1 MVAFPRKTDDTPK
14 KIQSKVFLSEE
25 AKEQLVLLS
34 RKMVLSQ
41 SEVVELLIR
50 NTYTSHVELANIK
63 YIENREQMFKKI
75 IEDLHVIRGE
85 IKEIKGE

>member
-1 MVAFPRKTDDTPK
+1 MVAFPKKTDDTPK
-14 KIQSKVFLSEE
+14 KVQSKVFLSEE

-50 NTYTSHVELANIK
+50 NTYTSHIELANIK
-63 YIENREQMFKKI
+63 YIESREEIFKKI
-75 IEDLHVIRGE
+75 IEDLHTIRGE
-85 IKEIKGE
+85 IQDLKGE